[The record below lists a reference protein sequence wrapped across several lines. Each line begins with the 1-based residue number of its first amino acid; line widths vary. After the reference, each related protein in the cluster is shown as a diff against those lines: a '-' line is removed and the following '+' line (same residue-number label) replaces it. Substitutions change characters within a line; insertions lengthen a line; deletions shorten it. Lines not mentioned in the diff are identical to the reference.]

1 MAIIGEAYIVIK
13 PISSGFEAATRRELQ
28 KLEGVASGVG
38 RNAGA
43 KFSSAFS
50 KNLGALGVSSDFAN
64 KIESQGKALYALQ
77 SAGIGVGTVISE
89 LLGSVAA
96 LAGGVVALGSALL
109 SAAPAAL
116 ALGAGLVDIGI
127 GAITAKLALSGV
139 GKAVTALNKQKTM
152 AAASDSTA
160 KRRVADAEKALLR
173 VVTSNTEALT
183 KADKDVTDA
192 KTKFTKAQEAL
203 TTALKDG
210 NEQLQQMGF
219 DAEDAALAEK
229 RAGLD
234 LEKAR
239 EALARV
245 QDLPPNSRARREAQ
259 LAYAEAD
266 LNLRRAKDK
275 NSDLAKQQTLLAK
288 TGVDGLDSVVAAR
301 EAAAQADSAVAD
313 ARDARSKAE
322 VDALT
327 KQKDAE
333 EALRRAQED
342 AAKGRS
348 GGSIDPLAGLTASQ
362 AEFAKFISG
371 LQPELKKL
379 KEAAAGALLPP
390 LQTAIT
396 TLVDKAFPTLKT
408 GLKEVGSALGNA
420 AIKFTDAFT
429 SNVNLDKLSTVF
441 TNAATA
447 IDKIG
452 SIGGNLWGV
461 FLSVLQAVDP
471 LLQKF
476 LDYLNKTTKSL
487 DEKLNADP
495 EKLKAF
501 FAEAGR
507 VAAEVG
513 KIISNIA
520 GGLGNIIKA
529 NTGPGTGGQI
539 MLDYFKDIT
548 GAFKAFSGSEK
559 GQNQLKDYF
568 AGAAENT
575 KSILSS
581 VGGFVKQILILGA
594 DPNVKKFWD
603 TIGKAAEPF
612 GSIMKKTNEGAPALA
627 SLVVTITKIID
638 ALTNTSTIKTFFG
651 TFDVLAKV
659 VLAILNNKVIKAIL
673 NFTAPFHGIALAL
686 TAVSILFSTF
696 GAGLLFLV
704 LKPLSMLMNVFKIF
718 KGIIEGF
725 RIAWTLL
732 TFAFS
737 ANPIGVIVVA
747 IIALVAAFVILY
759 KKNEAFRELVQKVW
773 AAIKDAIGV
782 AVDAIA
788 GFFNKIIEFGGKLWG
803 WIFDGLKFV
812 WDRVF
817 AYFETVYT
825 VWKTVVEIIVGIGLI
840 IWDFLYDK
848 IVAVWTKVSGWWNV
862 TILPFITG
870 VVTSVAQFGAKIWD
884 WIYDKLSA
892 VWAKITG
899 FWNVTIYPFVL
910 GIARNI
916 SDKAGS
922 IWNFISGGISTAW
935 NKVTGFFSTTIY
947 PFIMGIKNTIAN
959 LAAGMWDGLKNGL
972 SSVVNFIIR
981 GLNLV
986 IRGTNVLIR
995 GANAVKIGKDIT
1007 LLSEIAPVAFAKGGI
1022 VQPSFGGTIARIGEA
1037 GRAERVE
1044 PLDSN
1049 GLSKR
1054 DKAMIELLAGGKG
1067 GNTINVYPSPGMNES
1082 ELASM
1087 VSRQIAFQMR
1097 KGGS

>member
-38 RNAGA
+38 RNSGA
-43 KFSSAFS
+43 KFASAFS
-50 KNLGALGVSSDFAN
+50 KNLGALGVSSDFAK
-64 KIESQGKALYALQ
+64 KIESQGKALYSLQ
-77 SAGIGVGTVISE
+77 AAGVAVGTVISE

-96 LAGGVVALGSALL
+96 LAGGVVALGGALL

-173 VVTSNTEALT
+173 VVTSNTEALG

-192 KTKFTKAQEAL
+192 KNKFTKAQEAL

-275 NSDLAKQQTLLAK
+275 NSDLAKEQDRLAK

-301 EAAAQADSAVAD
+301 EAAAQADNAVAD
-313 ARDARSKAE
+313 ARANRDKAE
-322 VDALT
+322 TDALV

-362 AEFAKFISG
+362 AEFAKFISS

-379 KEAAAGALLPP
+379 KEAAASALLPP
-390 LQTAIT
+390 LQKAIT

-408 GLKEVGSALGNA
+408 GLKEVGTALGNA

-452 SIGGNLWGV
+452 SIGGNLWGI
-461 FLSVLQAVDP
+461 FLSVLKAVDP

-513 KIISNIA
+513 KIIGNIA

-548 GAFKAFSGSEK
+548 GAFKAFSGSEA

-575 KSILSS
+575 KAILSS
-581 VGGFVKQILILGA
+581 VGGFVKELLKLGD
-594 DPNVKKFWD
+594 DPNIKKFWD
-603 TIGKAAEPF
+603 IVGTAAPAF
-612 GSIMKKTNEGAPALA
+612 GDILKKTNEAAPSMGRLF
-627 SLVVTITKIID
+627 VTIVKIID
-638 ALTNTSTIKTFFG
+638 AFTQTSTVKVFFD
-651 TFDVLAKV
+651 TLNLVASV
-659 VLAILNNKVIKAIL
+659 ILAIFNNKVVKAIL
-673 NFTAPFHGIALAL
+673 DFTAPFHGLALAL
-686 TAVSILFSTF
+686 FSLNVLFSTF
-696 GAGLLFLV
+696 GAGVLYLVAKPLTMFIGAFTKIPGLINLVKNPMVV
-704 LKPLSMLMNVFKIF
+704 LKPLLESA
-718 KGIIEGF
+718 G
-725 RIAWTLL
+725 TLYRAL
-732 TFAFS
+732 ATAAMDLAASFGLALGPFLLIV
-737 ANPIGVIVVA
+737 AAVAAVVA
-747 IIALVAAFVILY
+747 IFVLAYKNSKALRDAISGLVDAVGGALGDAFN
-759 KKNEAFRELVQKVW
+759 K
-773 AAIKDAIGV
+773 IKDAIGPLATGFSGLSDIFRAIGDFLAKYV
-782 AVDAIA
+782 VPIFQILLVGAINTLADSIVLAIDIVKGLWHIFDFNPLPALKTAFDAVVGFLVGLGPRFAKGA
-788 GFFNKIIEFGGKLWG
+788 GNLWG
-803 WIFDGLKFV
+803 WLTSGLK
-812 WDRVF
+812 D
-817 AYFETVYT
+817 
-825 VWKTVVEIIVGIGLI
+825 
-840 IWDFLYDK
+840 
-848 IVAVWTKVSGWWNV
+848 
-862 TILPFITG
+862 TI
-870 VVTSVAQFGAKIWD
+870 
-884 WIYDKLSA
+884 
-892 VWAKITG
+892 
-899 FWNVTIYPFVL
+899 
-910 GIARNI
+910 
-916 SDKAGS
+916 
-922 IWNFISGGISTAW
+922 
-935 NKVTGFFSTTIY
+935 
-947 PFIMGIKNTIAN
+947 
-959 LAAGMWDGLKNGL
+959 
-972 SSVVNFIIR
+972 
-981 GLNLV
+981 NLV
-986 IRGTNVLIR
+986 INLINVLIR
-995 GANAVKIGKDIT
+995 AMNKISFKIPDIIGVPGRGT
-1007 LLSEIAPVAFAKGGI
+1007 QFGINIPQIPNFALGG
-1022 VQPSFGGTIARIGEA
+1022 VVNPSREGTIARIGEA
-1037 GRAERVE
+1037 GRPERVE
-1044 PLDSN
+1044 PLDPD

-1054 DKAMIELLAGGKG
+1054 DKSMIQLLAGGSG
-1067 GNTINVYPSPGMNES
+1067 GNIINVYPSPGMNES
-1082 ELASM
+1082 ELANM

>member
-1 MAIIGEAYIVIK
+1 MAVVGEAFIIIK
-13 PISSGFEAATRRELQ
+13 PVTTGFESAVRRDLQ
-28 KLEGVASGVG
+28 KLEGVASRIGSNSG
-38 RNAGA
+38 
-43 KFSSAFS
+43 KAFS
-50 KNLGALGVSSDFAN
+50 TNFTKNMSKIGIGSDFAG
-64 KIESQGKALYALQ
+64 KIAQQGKALYALQ
-77 SAGIGVGTVISE
+77 ATGLAVGTVISE

-127 GAITAKLALSGV
+127 GAVVAKLALSGV

-160 KRRVADAEKALLR
+160 TRRVADAEKAMLR
-173 VVTSNTEALT
+173 VIAANGEAL
-183 KADKDVTDA
+183 KRADKDIADA
-192 KTKFTKAQEAL
+192 KDKVTKAQTAL
-203 TTALKDG
+203 TAALKDG
-210 NEQLQQMGF
+210 NEQLQQMSF

-229 RAGLD
+229 RASID

-239 EALARV
+239 EGLARV

-275 NSDLAKQQTLLAK
+275 NSDLAKEQERLAK
-288 TGVDGLDSVVAAR
+288 TGVEGLDSVVAAR
-301 EAAAQADSAVAD
+301 AAEAQAITAVTD
-313 ARDARSKAE
+313 AKDAKSNAE
-322 VDALT
+322 DAALA
-327 KQKDAE
+327 KQKDAQE
-333 EALRRAQED
+333 SLDRAKED

-348 GGSIDPLAGLTASQ
+348 SGTLDPLAGLTASQ

-371 LQPELKKL
+371 LQPKL
-379 KEAAAGALLPP
+379 KELKESASAALLPP

-396 TLVDKAFPTLKT
+396 TIVNKGFPTLKK
-408 GLKEVGSALGNA
+408 GVAEVGTALGGAANSIANA
-420 AIKFTDAFT
+420 IVTPE
-429 SNVNLDKLSTVF
+429 NLDKLAKVF
-441 TNAATA
+441 SNAATA
-447 IDKIG
+447 IEKLG
-452 SIGGNLWGV
+452 KIGGNLWGI
-461 FLSVLQAVDP
+461 FLSVLVAVDP

-476 LDYLNKTTKSL
+476 LDWMNKGTKTL

-513 KIISNIA
+513 KIIGNIA

-548 GAFKAFSGSEK
+548 GAFKAFSGSEA

-575 KSILSS
+575 KSILSNI
-581 VGGFVKQILILGA
+581 GKFVKEILKLGD
-594 DPNVKKFWD
+594 DPNIKKFWD
-603 TIGKAAEPF
+603 TLGKAAEPF
-612 GSIMKKTNEGAPALA
+612 GSILKKTNEGAPALA
-627 SLVVTITKIID
+627 SLLVTITKIID

-659 VLAILNNKVIKAIL
+659 VLAILSNKVIKAIL
-673 NFTAPFHGIALAL
+673 DFTAPFHGIALAL
-686 TAVSILFSTF
+686 TAVSVLWATF
-696 GAGLLFLV
+696 GTGLLFLV

-718 KGIIEGF
+718 KVIIEGF
-725 RIAWTLL
+725 RIAWILL
-732 TFAFS
+732 TIAFE

-773 AAIKDAIGV
+773 QAIKDAVGAVIDWLVEWLPKAWNGFTEALSVVWSAVKVVWDLIVAGV
-782 AVDAIA
+782 KLYISTVITVIKTVWNWLKDGLQLAWNGAKAVFDVIVSFIA
-788 GFFNKIIEFGGKLWG
+788 GLGARLAKGAGNIWG
-803 WIFDGLKFV
+803 WLTDGLK
-812 WDRVF
+812 
-817 AYFETVYT
+817 
-825 VWKTVVEIIVGIGLI
+825 G
-840 IWDFLYDK
+840 
-848 IVAVWTKVSGWWNV
+848 AV
-862 TILPFITG
+862 
-870 VVTSVAQFGAKIWD
+870 
-884 WIYDKLSA
+884 
-892 VWAKITG
+892 
-899 FWNVTIYPFVL
+899 
-910 GIARNI
+910 
-916 SDKAGS
+916 
-922 IWNFISGGISTAW
+922 
-935 NKVTGFFSTTIY
+935 
-947 PFIMGIKNTIAN
+947 
-959 LAAGMWDGLKNGL
+959 
-972 SSVVNFIIR
+972 
-981 GLNLV
+981 NLV
-986 IRGTNVLIR
+986 INLLNVLIR
-995 GANAVKIGKDIT
+995 AMNKISFKIPDVIGVPGRGTQFGIN
-1007 LLSEIAPVAFAKGGI
+1007 IPQIPNFALGG
-1022 VQPSFGGTIARIGEA
+1022 VVNPSLGGTIARIGEA
-1037 GRAERVE
+1037 GRPERVE
-1044 PLDSN
+1044 PLDPD

-1054 DKAMIELLAGGKG
+1054 DKAMIQLLSGGSG

>member
-1 MAIIGEAYIVIK
+1 MAVVGEAFIIIK
-13 PISSGFEAATRRELQ
+13 PITTGFESSVRRDLQ
-28 KLEGVASGVG
+28 KLEGVASRVG
-38 RNAGA
+38 
-43 KFSSAFS
+43 SSSGKAFS
-50 KNLGALGVSSDFAN
+50 TNFTRNMSKLGIGGDFAK
-64 KIESQGKALYALQ
+64 KIEQQGKALYSLQ
-77 SAGIGVGTVISE
+77 AAGLTVGTVISE
-89 LLGSVAA
+89 LLGSIGA
-96 LAGGVVALGSALL
+96 LAGGAVALGSALL
-109 SAAPAAL
+109 SAAPAAV

-127 GAITAKLALSGV
+127 GAAVAKLALSGV
-139 GKAVTALNKQKTM
+139 GKAVTALNKQKTT
-152 AAASDSTA
+152 AAASDSSA

-173 VVTSNTEALT
+173 VITTNTEALG
-183 KADKDVTDA
+183 KADKDVTEA
-192 KTKFTKAQEAL
+192 KNKFTKAQEAL
-203 TTALKDG
+203 TVALKDG

-275 NSDLAKQQTLLAK
+275 NSDLTKEQDRLAK

-301 EAAAQADSAVAD
+301 EAAAQADNAVAD
-313 ARDARSKAE
+313 ARANRDKAE
-322 VDALT
+322 IDALQ

-342 AAKGRS
+342 AAKGRA
-348 GGSIDPLAGLTASQ
+348 GGSVDPLAGLTASQ

-371 LQPELKKL
+371 LQPKLKGL

-396 TLVDKAFPTLKT
+396 TIVDKAFPTLKT
-408 GLKEVGSALGNA
+408 GVREVGTALGGAAKSIANA
-420 AIKFTDAFT
+420 IVTPE
-429 SNVNLDKLSTVF
+429 NLDKLATVF
-441 TNAATA
+441 TNASTA
-447 IDKIG
+447 IDKLGKITG
-452 SIGGNLWGV
+452 SLWGI
-461 FLSVLQAVDP
+461 FLSVLKAVDP

-476 LDYLNKTTKSL
+476 LDWLNKGTISL

-501 FAEAGR
+501 FDEAGR

-513 KIISNIA
+513 KIIGNIA

-548 GAFKAFSGSEK
+548 GAFKDFSGSTE
-559 GQNQLKDYF
+559 GQATLKSYF

-575 KSILSS
+575 KSILSN
-581 VGGFVKQILILGA
+581 VGLFVKEILKLGD
-594 DPNVKKFWD
+594 DPNIKKFWD
-603 TIGKAAEPF
+603 TLGKAAEPF
-612 GSIMKKTNEGAPALA
+612 GSILKKTNAGAPAMA
-627 SLVVTITKIID
+627 SLLVTITKIID

-673 NFTAPFHGIALAL
+673 DFTAPFHGIALAL
-686 TAVSILFSTF
+686 MVVSGLFSTF

-718 KGIIEGF
+718 KVIIEGF
-725 RIAWTLL
+725 RIAWMLL
-732 TFAFS
+732 TLAFS

-747 IIALVAAFVILY
+747 IIAFIAAMVILY

-773 AAIKDAIGV
+773 QAIKDAVGV
-782 AVDAIA
+782 VIDWLVEWLPKAWNGFTEALSVVWGAV
-788 GFFNKIIEFGGKLWG
+788 KV
-803 WIFDGLKFV
+803 V
-812 WDRVF
+812 W
-817 AYFETVYT
+817 
-825 VWKTVVEIIVGIGLI
+825 GLI
-840 IWDFLYDK
+840 IAGIKLYISTVITIIK
-848 IVAVWTKVSGWWNV
+848 TVWNWLKDGLQLAWN
-862 TILPFITG
+862 
-870 VVTSVAQFGAKIWD
+870 GAKAVFDVIVSFIAGLGARFARGAGNIWG
-884 WIYDKLSA
+884 WL
-892 VWAKITG
+892 T
-899 FWNVTIYPFVL
+899 
-910 GIARNI
+910 
-916 SDKAGS
+916 
-922 IWNFISGGISTAW
+922 
-935 NKVTGFFSTTIY
+935 
-947 PFIMGIKNTIAN
+947 
-959 LAAGMWDGLKNGL
+959 DGL
-972 SSVVNFIIR
+972 R
-981 GLNLV
+981 GAVNLV
-986 IRGTNVLIR
+986 INLLNVLIR
-995 GANAVKIGKDIT
+995 AMNKISFKIPDVIGVPGRGTQFGIN
-1007 LLSEIAPVAFAKGGI
+1007 IPQIPNFAEGGI
-1022 VQPSFGGTIARIGEA
+1022 VSPSYGGTIARIGEA
-1037 GRAERVE
+1037 GRPERIE
-1044 PLDSN
+1044 PLDAK

-1054 DKAMIELLAGGKG
+1054 DKAMIELLSGGSG

-1082 ELASM
+1082 ELANM

>member
-38 RNAGA
+38 RNSGA
-43 KFSSAFS
+43 KFASAFS
-50 KNLGALGVSSDFAN
+50 KNLGALGVSSDFAK
-64 KIESQGKALYALQ
+64 KIESQGKALYSLQ
-77 SAGIGVGTVISE
+77 AAGVAVGTVISE

-96 LAGGVVALGSALL
+96 LAGGVVALGGALL

-173 VVTSNTEALT
+173 VVTSNTEALG

-192 KTKFTKAQEAL
+192 KNKFTKAQEAL

-275 NSDLAKQQTLLAK
+275 NSDLAKEQDRLAK

-301 EAAAQADSAVAD
+301 EAAAQADNAVAD
-313 ARDARSKAE
+313 ARANRDKAE
-322 VDALT
+322 TDALV

-362 AEFAKFISG
+362 AEFAKFISS

-396 TLVDKAFPTLKT
+396 TLVDKAFPILKT
-408 GLKEVGSALGNA
+408 GLKEVGTALGNA

-452 SIGGNLWGV
+452 SIGGNLWGI
-461 FLSVLQAVDP
+461 FLSVLKAVDP

-513 KIISNIA
+513 KIIGNIA

-548 GAFKAFSGSEK
+548 GAFKAFSGSEA

-575 KSILSS
+575 KAILSS
-581 VGGFVKQILILGA
+581 VGGFVKELLKLGD
-594 DPNVKKFWD
+594 DPNIKKFWD
-603 TIGKAAEPF
+603 IVGTAAPAF
-612 GSIMKKTNEGAPALA
+612 GDILKKTNEAAPSMGRLF
-627 SLVVTITKIID
+627 VTIVKIID
-638 ALTNTSTIKTFFG
+638 AFTQTSTVKVFFD
-651 TFDVLAKV
+651 TLNLVASV
-659 VLAILNNKVIKAIL
+659 ILAIFNNKVVKAIL
-673 NFTAPFHGIALAL
+673 DFTAPFHGLALAL
-686 TAVSILFSTF
+686 FSLNVLFSTF
-696 GAGLLFLV
+696 GAGVLYLVAKPLTMFIGAFTKIPGLINLVKNPMVV
-704 LKPLSMLMNVFKIF
+704 LKPLLESA
-718 KGIIEGF
+718 G
-725 RIAWTLL
+725 TLYRAL
-732 TFAFS
+732 ATAAMDLAASFGLALGPFLLIV
-737 ANPIGVIVVA
+737 AAVAAVVA
-747 IIALVAAFVILY
+747 IFVLAYKNSKALRDAISGLVDAVGGALGDAFN
-759 KKNEAFRELVQKVW
+759 K
-773 AAIKDAIGV
+773 IKDAIGPLATGFSGLSDIFRAIGDFLAKYV
-782 AVDAIA
+782 VPIFQILLVGAINTLADSIVLAIDIVKGLWHIFDFNPLPALKTAFDAVVGFLVGLGPRFAKGA
-788 GFFNKIIEFGGKLWG
+788 GNLWG
-803 WIFDGLKFV
+803 WLTSGLK
-812 WDRVF
+812 D
-817 AYFETVYT
+817 
-825 VWKTVVEIIVGIGLI
+825 
-840 IWDFLYDK
+840 
-848 IVAVWTKVSGWWNV
+848 
-862 TILPFITG
+862 TI
-870 VVTSVAQFGAKIWD
+870 
-884 WIYDKLSA
+884 
-892 VWAKITG
+892 
-899 FWNVTIYPFVL
+899 
-910 GIARNI
+910 
-916 SDKAGS
+916 
-922 IWNFISGGISTAW
+922 
-935 NKVTGFFSTTIY
+935 
-947 PFIMGIKNTIAN
+947 
-959 LAAGMWDGLKNGL
+959 
-972 SSVVNFIIR
+972 
-981 GLNLV
+981 NLV
-986 IRGTNVLIR
+986 INLINVLIR
-995 GANAVKIGKDIT
+995 AMNKISFKIPDIIGVPGRGT
-1007 LLSEIAPVAFAKGGI
+1007 QFGINIPQIPNFALGG
-1022 VQPSFGGTIARIGEA
+1022 VVNPSREGTIARIGEA
-1037 GRAERVE
+1037 GRPERVE
-1044 PLDSN
+1044 PLDPD

-1054 DKAMIELLAGGKG
+1054 DKSMIQLLAGGSG
-1067 GNTINVYPSPGMNES
+1067 GNIINVYPSPGMNES
-1082 ELASM
+1082 ELANM

>member
-1 MAIIGEAYIVIK
+1 MAVVGEAFIIIK
-13 PISSGFEAATRRELQ
+13 PVTTGFESAVRRDLQ
-28 KLEGVASGVG
+28 KLEGVASRIGSNSG
-38 RNAGA
+38 
-43 KFSSAFS
+43 KAFS
-50 KNLGALGVSSDFAN
+50 TNFTKNMSKIGIGNDFAK
-64 KIESQGKALYALQ
+64 KIESQGKALYSLQ
-77 SAGIGVGTVISE
+77 AAGLVVGTVISE

-96 LAGGVVALGSALL
+96 LAGGVVALGGALL
-109 SAAPAAL
+109 SAAPAAV

-127 GAITAKLALSGV
+127 GAVVAKLALSGV
-139 GKAVTALNKQKTM
+139 GKAVTALNKQKTT
-152 AAASDSTA
+152 AAASDSSA

-173 VVTSNTEALT
+173 VIVSNTEALG

-192 KTKFTKAQEAL
+192 KNKFTKAQEAL
-203 TTALKDG
+203 TVALKDG

-275 NSDLAKQQTLLAK
+275 NSDLAKEQDRLAK

-301 EAAAQADSAVAD
+301 EAAAQADNAVAD
-313 ARDARSKAE
+313 ARANRDKAE
-322 VDALT
+322 IDALQ

-348 GGSIDPLAGLTASQ
+348 AGSIDPLAGLTASQ
-362 AEFAKFISG
+362 AEFAKFISS
-371 LQPELKKL
+371 LQPKLKDL

-396 TLVDKAFPTLKT
+396 TIVDKAFPTLKT
-408 GLKEVGSALGNA
+408 GVKEVGAALG
-420 AIKFTDAFT
+420 DASKSIANSIVT
-429 SNVNLDKLSTVF
+429 PENLDKLATVF
-441 TNAATA
+441 TNASTA
-447 IDKIG
+447 IEKLGKI
-452 SIGGNLWGV
+452 SGNLWGI
-461 FLSVLQAVDP
+461 FLSVLKAVDP

-476 LDYLNKTTKSL
+476 LDWMNKGTKTL

-501 FAEAGR
+501 FDEAGR

-513 KIISNIA
+513 KIIGNIA

-548 GAFKAFSGSEK
+548 GAFKAFSGSEA

-575 KSILSS
+575 KAILSS
-581 VGGFVKQILILGA
+581 VGGFVKELLKLGD
-594 DPNVKKFWD
+594 DPNIKKFWD
-603 TIGKAAEPF
+603 TLGKAAEPF
-612 GSIMKKTNEGAPALA
+612 GSILKKTNEGAPAMA
-627 SLVVTITKIID
+627 SLLVTITKIID

-673 NFTAPFHGIALAL
+673 DFTAPFHGIALAL
-686 TAVSILFSTF
+686 MVVSTLFSTF

-718 KGIIEGF
+718 KVIIEGF
-725 RIAWTLL
+725 RIAWMLL
-732 TFAFS
+732 TIAFS

-773 AAIKDAIGV
+773 QAIKDAV
-782 AVDAIA
+782 
-788 GFFNKIIEFGGKLWG
+788 
-803 WIFDGLKFV
+803 
-812 WDRVF
+812 
-817 AYFETVYT
+817 
-825 VWKTVVEIIVGIGLI
+825 
-840 IWDFLYDK
+840 
-848 IVAVWTKVSGWWNV
+848 
-862 TILPFITG
+862 G
-870 VVTSVAQFGAKIWD
+870 VVID
-884 WIYDKLSA
+884 WLVEWLPKAWNGFTEALSA
-892 VWAKITG
+892 VWEAIKIV
-899 FWNVTIYPFVL
+899 WDLIV
-910 GIARNI
+910 
-916 SDKAGS
+916 AGVKLY
-922 IWNFISGGISTAW
+922 ISTVITVIKTVWNWLKDGLQLAW
-935 NKVTGFFSTTIY
+935 NGAKAIFDIIIGFVV
-947 PFIMGIKNTIAN
+947 GLGAR
-959 LAAGMWDGLKNGL
+959 LARGAGNIWGWLTDGLKGA
-972 SSVVNFIIR
+972 V
-981 GLNLV
+981 NLV
-986 IRGTNVLIR
+986 INLLNVLIR
-995 GANAVKIGKDIT
+995 AMNKISFKIPDVIGVPGRGTQFGIN
-1007 LLSEIAPVAFAKGGI
+1007 IPQIPNFALGG
-1022 VQPSFGGTIARIGEA
+1022 VVNPSRGGTIARIGEA
-1037 GRAERVE
+1037 GRPERIE
-1044 PLDSN
+1044 PLDAK

-1054 DKAMIELLAGGKG
+1054 DKAMIELLSGGSG

-1082 ELASM
+1082 ELANM